1 MDKYLKLVLENLD
14 FYNTNKFNSDFNSF
28 VIPMLNNAVE
38 SKSIDVKEK
47 NYIIKRLF
55 RALRNQQIKNFEFTF
70 KSQPEVV
77 NYSNYHYDY
86 DSSVEWMILKV
97 DSKEKAVNF
106 LKSFNEDWCDEVEI
120 EFREYDCTGQ
130 TFSSP
135 MEIKKIANGL
145 FFAQKRYYRD
155 V

>member
-1 MDKYLKLVLENLD
+1 MDKYLKLLLENLD
-14 FYNTNKFNSDFNSF
+14 FYNKNKFNSDFNSF

-38 SKSIDVKEK
+38 SKSINVKER
-47 NYIIKRLF
+47 NYIIKRL
-55 RALRNQQIKNFEFTF
+55 LRSLMKNQLNNFEFTF
-70 KSQPEVV
+70 KNQPEVV

-86 DSSVEWMILKV
+86 DSNVEWMILKV
-97 DSKEKAVNF
+97 NSKEKAVNF
-106 LKSFNEDWCDEVEI
+106 LKSFNEDWCDEIEI

-135 MEIKKIANGL
+135 MKIKKISNGL
-145 FFAQKRYYRD
+145 FFAQKRYYKD

>member
-1 MDKYLKLVLENLD
+1 MDKYLNLLLKNLD
-14 FYNTNKFNSDFNSF
+14 FSRKSKFNSDFNSF

-38 SKSIDVKEK
+38 SKSINVKEK

-55 RALRNQQIKNFEFTF
+55 RALMKNQLNNFEFTF
-70 KSQPEVV
+70 KNQPEVV

-106 LKSFNEDWCDEVEI
+106 LKSFNEDWCDEIEI

-135 MEIKKIANGL
+135 MEIRKISNGL